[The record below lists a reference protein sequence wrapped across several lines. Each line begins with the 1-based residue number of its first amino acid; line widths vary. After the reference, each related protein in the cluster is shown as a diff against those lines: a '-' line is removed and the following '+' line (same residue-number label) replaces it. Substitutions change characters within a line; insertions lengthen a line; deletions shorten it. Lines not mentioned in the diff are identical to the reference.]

1 MIFVFCIFLQ
11 KSNRFL
17 LFRCLI
23 KFCYLYMS
31 SNILNK
37 FINTFFTFILN
48 MDDGFLIFFI
58 IYFLIACI
66 YFHCFFTMTM
76 HFIHCAANIE
86 FWIIQIVCYQLK
98 ATLFFNDFL
107 SFNFILNV
115 KIFTNLPSY
124 SAIKIQS
131 NFMTKKKKKIL
142 DQPIFSCSRFHCQIK
157 YISSLVY
164 RNDGKTSNWQAK
176 VLYTYT
182 FQYIDDFK
190 FSRIYGLS

>member
-58 IYFLIACI
+58 IYFS
-66 YFHCFFTMTM
+66 CFFTMTM

-124 SAIKIQS
+124 LAIKIQI
-131 NFMTKKKKKIL
+131 NFMIKSKIL
-142 DQPIFSCSRFHCQIK
+142 DQPIFFCNRFHCQIK
-157 YISSLVY
+157 YILPLVY
-164 RNDGKTSNWQAK
+164 SNDRKSLNWQAK
-176 VLYTYT
+176 VLYTYP
-182 FQYIDDFK
+182 FQYIDDFR